1 MTNQN
6 QAQVETRQCVVC
18 TASVTRLEFAHPPE
32 RTVCGRACAAD
43 LGRRARGFPSGD
55 KRRADILAYIID
67 YKTAHDG
74 LSPIIRDIARECNIP
89 SISTVFYDLASLESE
104 GKIKLA
110 EGRKGIMVVGGVW
123 TLQEGAQAA
132 AGQNGR

>member
-1 MTNQN
+1 MTKQG
-6 QAQVETRQCVVC
+6 QGETRQCVVC
-18 TASVTRLEFAHPPE
+18 GTSVTQDTFARPPE
-32 RTVCGRACAAD
+32 RTVCGKSCVAKLSRQTHGIR
-43 LGRRARGFPSGD
+43 LRD

-67 YKTAHDG
+67 YKTTHDG
-74 LSPIIRDIARECNIP
+74 LSPIIRDIARECSIP
-89 SISTVFYDLASLESE
+89 SISTVFYDLASLESK
-104 GKIKLA
+104 GKIKFA